1 MEYRADDTAQHERAE
16 HGDYACAIREPHI
29 RRAGV
34 TYGEFLAVFL
44 GVPITV
50 LVVVLRVRL
59 QLSNLVLLAAL
70 AVVALV
76 YTAPWDN
83 LLVASGV
90 WTYRLDRVSGA
101 VAGRVPIEE
110 YTFYVLQ
117 VFATGLWVYW
127 LARRIQR

>member
-1 MEYRADDTAQHERAE
+1 MEYRADYTAHYEGAQHR
-16 HGDYACAIREPHI
+16 DYACAIRQPHI
-29 RRAGV
+29 REVDV

-59 QLSNLVLLAAL
+59 HLSNLVLLAAL

-101 VAGRVPIEE
+101 LAGRVPVEE
-110 YTFYVLQ
+110 YVFYVLQ
-117 VFATGLWVYW
+117 VLATGLWMYW
-127 LARRIQR
+127 LAQRVQR